1 MGCWVGKTGEGRR
14 QEIGKKKNQGQIL
27 KSKYYSQTDFPLF
40 AQLLFTAASLAQT
53 NLNSLQN
60 KMTGRWKDNVCLNI
74 IDQPLSWHSQ
84 HGESLLYTA
93 SFNHLR
99 QGFSSCLSIKRR
111 EDLPPIVSCS
121 DGQVNY

>member
-1 MGCWVGKTGEGRR
+1 MEREENGEEGKRGEK
-14 QEIGKKKNQGQIL
+14 IQGQIL
-27 KSKYYSQTDFPLF
+27 KSESYSQTNFF
-40 AQLLFTAASLAQT
+40 FVCSAAFTAALLAQT

-60 KMTGRWKDNVCLNI
+60 KMTGRWKDNVYLNI

-99 QGFSSCLSIKRR
+99 QGFS
-111 EDLPPIVSCS
+111 
-121 DGQVNY
+121 